1 MLFRTKPDIT
11 RVPPYGAFTCIYKE
25 RRDLKDQSIGLTSI
39 QGAFIGI
46 AYHEK
51 TLGYCITDG
60 TRVSCTRHQ
69 IALRQV
75 GAERLCTRQ
84 DSKAAECR
92 GPTAKC
98 ARSAN
103 ILRWQDK
110 EVQARRRSTRTKHA
124 RELKTSLVA
133 ESTQHFTHA
142 TPARADAEDAQRN
155 SCTGGRLQML
165 RGKFM
170 QSVRARIQQC
180 VGHPSGVLCG
190 IVTRQTK
197 SGSV

>member
-11 RVPPYGAFTCIYKE
+11 RVPPNGAVTCIYKE
-25 RRDLKDQSIGLTSI
+25 RRALKDQSIGLTSI

-51 TLGYCITDG
+51 TLGHCITDG

-75 GAERLCTRQ
+75 GAETLCTRQ

-103 ILRWQDK
+103 ILRWQDQ
-110 EVQARRRSTRTKHA
+110 EVRHADGRRAPKHE
-124 RELKTSLVA
+124 RET
-133 ESTQHFTHA
+133 TQHFSLA
-142 TPARADAEDAQRN
+142 TPARAHAEDARRN
-155 SCTGGRLQML
+155 SCTGGRAASAEGQGHAKRSATHSAVRWAAK
-165 RGKFM
+165 RGL
-170 QSVRARIQQC
+170 C
-180 VGHPSGVLCG
+180 VALYP
-190 IVTRQTK
+190 TTK
-197 SGSV
+197 SGSRF